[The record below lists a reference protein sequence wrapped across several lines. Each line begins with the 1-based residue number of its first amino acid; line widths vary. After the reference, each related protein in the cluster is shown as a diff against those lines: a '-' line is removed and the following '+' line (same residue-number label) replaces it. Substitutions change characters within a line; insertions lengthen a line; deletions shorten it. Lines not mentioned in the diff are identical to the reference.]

1 MEEKTVE
8 LFDYFSVIWKRKRL
22 IIVMLLVSIA
32 VGVGVAVK
40 NLRKA
45 KTPAILYSVD
55 AIIKIGQMVKMTL
68 NDAYL
73 TPMDEPVDLVETIPL
88 TYAEKVREVPGCHLE
103 VIQIGKLPLIKL
115 CMTGPD
121 EKVKGLLEEIVDM
134 INNEHRE
141 RAKKSALAY
150 KEFIKK
156 LETDA
161 RIIQGNISLIEA
173 SIIKMK
179 EKEKATMLQMD
190 SDADEAASTEYV
202 ENMTNLSV
210 IWNMLYLKTIDKEI
224 DLSKS
229 RQDLRNI
236 QWQLLVHRTTIESL
250 KKYNTRMVGEISMK
264 SVVKNSKE
272 SSTNIIIVA
281 VVAGLIMSLFIV
293 FFWEYIE
300 ESKARRKGK

>member
-1 MEEKTVE
+1 
-8 LFDYFSVIWKRKRL
+8 
-22 IIVMLLVSIA
+22 
-32 VGVGVAVK
+32 
-40 NLRKA
+40 
-45 KTPAILYSVD
+45 AILYSVD

-210 IWNMLYLKTIDKEI
+210 IWNMLYLKTIDK
-224 DLSKS
+224 
-229 RQDLRNI
+229 
-236 QWQLLVHRTTIESL
+236 
-250 KKYNTRMVGEISMK
+250 
-264 SVVKNSKE
+264 
-272 SSTNIIIVA
+272 
-281 VVAGLIMSLFIV
+281 
-293 FFWEYIE
+293 
-300 ESKARRKGK
+300 

>member
-224 DLSKS
+224 DLGRS
-229 RQDLRNI
+229 RQELREI
-236 QWQLLVHRTTIESL
+236 QWKLLVHRTTVENLL
-250 KKYNTRMVGEISMK
+250 KHSTGMVAEIKMD
-264 SVVKNSKE
+264 
-272 SSTNIIIVA
+272 STVITNRPSAKHTMAVA
-281 VVAGLIMSLFIV
+281 GVAGLIMSLFIAFIV
-293 FFWEYIE
+293 EYIE
-300 ESKARRKGK
+300 ESKSRRKGK